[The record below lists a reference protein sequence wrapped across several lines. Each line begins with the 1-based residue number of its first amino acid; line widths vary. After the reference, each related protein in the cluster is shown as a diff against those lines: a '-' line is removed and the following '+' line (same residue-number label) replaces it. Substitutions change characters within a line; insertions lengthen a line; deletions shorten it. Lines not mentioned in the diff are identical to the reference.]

1 MDDYTVGWICAL
13 PIELAASHA
22 MLDKVHKSLPMVEN
36 DTNAY
41 ILGSI
46 GGHNV
51 AMACLPSGQ
60 YGTNNAATVAGNM
73 MRSFKSIRFGF
84 MVGIG
89 GGVPGEIDIRLGDVV
104 VGTSVIQHDL
114 GKIVE
119 GSGFQGTGT
128 PRIPPQSLLNAI
140 SKLRALH
147 EVRDSKVMTFL
158 REMQERYPK
167 LVDYDFP
174 ASCQD
179 HNHNPLI
186 HYGAIASGNQVIK
199 CGQRRD
205 ELAKERNVICF
216 EMEAAGLSDTFPCVV
231 VRGICD
237 YSDSQKNK
245 EWQRYA
251 AATAAAYT
259 KELILIVA
267 SRRPRFKIAE
277 AHASEHTLARRK
289 ALLESLRFEQIDA
302 RHATIKKAHSKTCEW
317 LLSEELYK
325 QWLDPSRTPDHRG
338 FFWISGKPGA
348 GKSTIMKFALGRAKK
363 AAQKNAGIIYFFFNA
378 RGDNLEKSTSG
389 LYRSLLLQLLEK
401 FPDLQTVLDES
412 ISTTSEHTSCPTIEE
427 IQALLRNAIA
437 GLGQRQVT
445 CFIDALDECD
455 EIEVRDMV
463 VFFEDLGEEAIA
475 NDVQLRIC
483 FSSRHYP
490 HIDIRYGLK
499 LVLENQSGHS
509 RDLESYVQ
517 SHLRAG
523 KGNYVSDIRAKILMK
538 AGGVFMWVVL
548 VVQVLNTEFV
558 RGRRSR
564 VEQRLQ
570 EIPAGLSDLFKDIL
584 KRDSTNIPDLLLCI
598 QWVLFAKRPLTLKEF
613 HFAMLSGLPELQEK
627 PCVYDSENDT
637 DEEMRLFVT
646 GSSKGLA
653 EITKSTTPTV
663 QFIHESVKDFL
674 VKDNGLRELWPEL
687 EGNFEVLGHDRLKT
701 CCHSHVTD
709 GVIGQL
715 QIPSTEN
722 LPRAN
727 SDEAK
732 VMRQL
737 SVEKFPFLAYA
748 TQHLFY
754 HADVAAKDVSQD
766 DFLDQLQLEK
776 WIHAS
781 NLLEK
786 YQNHRYQSTASLT
799 YILADK
805 NFPNLLRGYVY
816 RHPVCDVEGERYVY
830 PIFAAL
836 ANRNWATILL
846 EHGAR
851 IDRAALDGTPL
862 HIACSGGHVAIVRLL
877 LAKKAQIH
885 DTAGLGPE
893 AGRTPLHLAALG
905 GHEAVVRTLVAAGA
919 EIGRLDAKKQTPLDL
934 ASFGGHAAVAKFLA
948 DEVALVDAIE

>member
-1 MDDYTVGWICAL
+1 
-13 PIELAASHA
+13 
-22 MLDKVHKSLPMVEN
+22 
-36 DTNAY
+36 
-41 ILGSI
+41 
-46 GGHNV
+46 
-51 AMACLPSGQ
+51 
-60 YGTNNAATVAGNM
+60 
-73 MRSFKSIRFGF
+73 
-84 MVGIG
+84 
-89 GGVPGEIDIRLGDVV
+89 
-104 VGTSVIQHDL
+104 
-114 GKIVE
+114 
-119 GSGFQGTGT
+119 
-128 PRIPPQSLLNAI
+128 
-140 SKLRALH
+140 
-147 EVRDSKVMTFL
+147 
-158 REMQERYPK
+158 
-167 LVDYDFP
+167 
-174 ASCQD
+174 
-179 HNHNPLI
+179 
-186 HYGAIASGNQVIK
+186 
-199 CGQRRD
+199 
-205 ELAKERNVICF
+205 
-216 EMEAAGLSDTFPCVV
+216 
-231 VRGICD
+231 
-237 YSDSQKNK
+237 
-245 EWQRYA
+245 
-251 AATAAAYT
+251 
-259 KELILIVA
+259 
-267 SRRPRFKIAE
+267 
-277 AHASEHTLARRK
+277 
-289 ALLESLRFEQIDA
+289 
-302 RHATIKKAHSKTCEW
+302 
-317 LLSEELYK
+317 
-325 QWLDPSRTPDHRG
+325 
-338 FFWISGKPGA
+338 
-348 GKSTIMKFALGRAKK
+348 MKFALGRAKK

-499 LVLENQSGHS
+499 LILENQSGHS

-637 DEEMRLFVT
+637 DEDMRLYVT

-674 VKDNGLRELWPEL
+674 VKDDGLGELWPEL
-687 EGNFEVLGHDRLKT
+687 KGNFEVLSHDRLKT

-754 HADVAAKDVSQD
+754 HADVAAKDLSQD

-805 NFPNLLRGYVY
+805 NFPNLLRGYVH

-836 ANRNWATILL
+836 ANRNWATVNVLLGQADAVLPKEEIFPSANYRKEFDSAKTPKFHPVNWAISTSHYKMAELMIRSRMYDCSRIDGERRSPLHLAALADNAFLTEVLLENLSSVSGKVDHPDSLKDLAVDESAEHKDIPKRASMRAHLNQRDISDQTVLSLACVYLKEDIIRVLLKFGVDFSDSCARITHITNHNKLNKWLAAFLIEKLSWSREKLLTIALKLGNAEVAGLILECQEFIHDAVDFDRGSYLIEAAKNESIATLKVLLDKGVGVGSRPWSASRHFDKAASVGDEGLVKFLIENGASVDDSRGLLEACQAGHTAIVRIFL

-851 IDRAALDGTPL
+851 TDLSTFYSTPL
-862 HIACSGGHVAIVRLL
+862 HAACSGGHVAIVRLL

-885 DTAGLGPE
+885 ITAGFGRT
-893 AGRTPLHLAALG
+893 AGRTPLHLAALH

-919 EIGRLDAKKQTPLDL
+919 EIGRLDANKQTPLAL
-934 ASFGGHAAVAKFLA
+934 ASSGGHAAVAKFLA
-948 DEVALVDAIE
+948 DEGALVDAIE